1 MTRELAAVRQ
11 HGLKSATTRIY
22 SHVLLFH
29 NENTPMQYAAIFHG
43 SKNGNLQMKICDI
56 FLIFAQ
62 NIDCGYTLE
71 PPQ

>member
-1 MTRELAAVRQ
+1 M
-11 HGLKSATTRIY
+11 KN
-22 SHVLLFH
+22 HVPKIMFFPISTHFKNH

>member
-1 MTRELAAVRQ
+1 MCHKQFLKQILIQIHNSFRVKMSYGKAV
-11 HGLKSATTRIY
+11 K
-22 SHVLLFH
+22 
-29 NENTPMQYAAIFHG
+29 MIFYFFLM
-43 SKNGNLQMKICDI
+43 NIFDI

>member
-1 MTRELAAVRQ
+1 MS
-11 HGLKSATTRIY
+11 KSDPEPANALY
-22 SHVLLFH
+22 QWH